1 MPRIKAPSVEAL
13 LAAFFVLVFA
23 LQFALNSF
31 TPLWGDDWWRAV
43 APGEAADIFSRIAEE
58 YRTWG
63 GRLFVLLLTFVFL
76 LKLPGMLVLFNL
88 INSAVFCLLLL
99 AIFRGAVGRYPGR
112 ARADLVLLP
121 AVWFAVWFFT
131 QSLGEAVFW
140 KTGAVG
146 YLWTV
151 TAAVFVVTP
160 FVDLLV
166 DEEPLSDTRW
176 RLWGLPVVAALWA
189 TGLETVSLSLTIFML
204 YALLA
209 ARLRKI
215 ALQRWYWHAFAG
227 QLAGTLLLVTAP
239 GNWVRAARGD
249 DGLGIGYRIILLS
262 RSVWRHVTT
271 EVPILYAM
279 AALLVLLLLMRR
291 RVALQRFYLWLM
303 LGLMVAFAMAG
314 SSGASFSQ
322 RTAFPAEICFIVA
335 LLALCGSLFCGPR
348 TLTLRAQVMLLPLYA
363 ALLGVFGADIVKTM
377 AQYLAVRQQTQ
388 RRQELMAEYKAL
400 GLRKIL
406 LPSMRIPFIDGLK
419 DDIAE
424 GRFFLRDLHPD
435 APDNGW
441 RNGTYAAY
449 YGFAFANRL
458 EVPYVICASELSNGG
473 RFTPLG
479 RIANLS
485 IYLRRE
491 ARGWGAGDVLYC
503 VSDRPP
509 FIDIQELRVVPVD
522 YGRLNFD
529 DREQGC
535 RKVKGQLD
543 AVALVATDGTR
554 MNNRFVARFELP
566 DWKID
571 RIDIEHPAL
580 PRTHRATLRMDRKS
594 ISQGAAFT
602 QVMSWKGVELHHSAE
617 ALVDGGKGSIASSAG
632 EQMDG
637 FLNWGPYVKLSVG
650 TYDIEAEYATAAPGS
665 RWEIVAQGTGGAV
678 SLASGLLDP
687 AGEASQVL
695 RDRFAITPELE
706 NAPVEFRIDPAD
718 GERVEL
724 FRFSISAGPPAP

>member
-1 MPRIKAPSVEAL
+1 MPRTKAPSVEAL

-23 LQFALNSF
+23 LQFGLNSF

-43 APGEAADIFSRIAEE
+43 APGEAADIFTRIADE

-88 INSAVFCLLLL
+88 INSAVFCLLLV

-112 ARADLVLLP
+112 ARADLILLP

-131 QSLGEAVFW
+131 QALGEAVFW

-151 TAAVFVVTP
+151 TAALYVIAP
-160 FVDLLV
+160 YVDLLV
-166 DEEPLSDTRW
+166 DEEPRSDTRC
-176 RLWGLPVVAALWA
+176 RLWGLPIVAALWA

-204 YALLA
+204 YAMLA

-215 ALQRWYWHAFAG
+215 ALHRWYWHVFAG
-227 QLAGTLLLVTAP
+227 QLAGTLVLITSP

-291 RVALQRFYLWLM
+291 RVALHRFYLWLM
-303 LGLMVAFAMAG
+303 LGLMTAFAMAG
-314 SSGASFSQ
+314 SSGASFGQ
-322 RTAFPAEICFIVA
+322 RTAFAAEICFIVA
-335 LLALCGSLFCGPR
+335 LISLCAGLFSGPR
-348 TLTLRAQVMLLPLYA
+348 ALTLRAQVMLLPLYA

-388 RRQELMAEYKAL
+388 RREELMAAYKAL
-400 GLRKIL
+400 GLKKIL
-406 LPSMRIPFIDGLK
+406 LPSMRIPFIDGLR

-449 YGFAFANRL
+449 YGFDFANRVD
-458 EVPYVICASELSNGG
+458 VPHVIFAPELAEGG

-509 FIDIQELRVVPVD
+509 FIDIQELRVVPAD

-535 RKVKGQLD
+535 RKVRGQLD
-543 AVALVATDGTR
+543 AVALVAANGTR
-554 MNNRFVARFELP
+554 MNDRFVARFELP

-580 PRTHRATLRMDRKS
+580 PRTHRAALRMDRDA
-594 ISQGAAFT
+594 IAHGTAIT
-602 QVMSWKGVELHHSAE
+602 QVMSWKGVELRHSAE
-617 ALVDGGKGSIASSAG
+617 ALVDGGKGSIASPAG
-632 EQMDG
+632 KRMEG
-637 FLNWGPYVKLSVG
+637 FLNWGPYVKLPAG
-650 TYDIEAEYATAAPGS
+650 AYDFEVEFATTASGS
-665 RWEIVAQGTGGAV
+665 RWEMVAQRTGGPTT
-678 SLASGLLDP
+678 LASGLLEP
-687 AGEASQVL
+687 AHGAPQVL
-695 RDRFAITPELE
+695 RAEFTLSPELE
-706 NAPVEFRIDPAD
+706 NSPIEFRISPAD
-718 GERVEL
+718 RERVEL
-724 FRFSISAGPPAP
+724 FCFSIGAR

>member
-13 LAAFFVLVFA
+13 LATLLVLVFA

-43 APGEAADIFSRIAEE
+43 APGEAADIFTRIADE

-99 AIFRGAVGRYPGR
+99 AIFRGALGRYPGR
-112 ARADLVLLP
+112 AGADLVLLP

-131 QSLGEAVFW
+131 QALGEAVFW

-151 TAAVFVVTP
+151 TAAVYVITP
-160 FVDLLV
+160 YVDLLV
-166 DEEPLSDTRW
+166 DEEPLLDTRW
-176 RLWGLPVVAALWA
+176 RLWGLPIVAALWA

-215 ALQRWYWHAFAG
+215 VLQRWYWQVFGG
-227 QLAGTLLLVTAP
+227 QLVGTLLLVTAP

-262 RSVWRHVTT
+262 RSVWHHVTA
-271 EVPILYAM
+271 EVPIFYAM
-279 AALLVLLLLMRR
+279 AALLVLLLPMRR
-291 RVALQRFYLWLM
+291 RVALHRFYLWIV

-322 RTAFPAEICFIVA
+322 RTAFASEICFIVA
-335 LLALCGSLFCGPR
+335 LLALCGSLFSGPR

-363 ALLGVFGADIVKTM
+363 ALLVVFGADIVKTV
-377 AQYLAVRQQTQ
+377 AQYWAVRQQTQ
-388 RRQELMAEYKAL
+388 RRQELMVAYKAL
-400 GLRKIL
+400 GLEKIL

-424 GRFFLRDLHPD
+424 GRFFLRDLHLD
-435 APDNGW
+435 APNNGW

-449 YGFAFANRL
+449 HGFAFANRL
-458 EVPYVICASELSNGG
+458 GVPYVICASELAEGG

-522 YGRLNFD
+522 YGRLDFD

-554 MNNRFVARFELP
+554 MNDRFVARFELP

-571 RIDIEHPAL
+571 RIDIEHPGL
-580 PRTHRATLRMDRKS
+580 PRTHRATLRMDRDA
-594 ISQGAAFT
+594 IARGTALT
-602 QVMSWKGVELHHSAE
+602 QVMNWKGVELRHSAE
-617 ALVDGGKGSIASSAG
+617 ALVDGGKGSIASPAG
-632 EQMDG
+632 KQMEG
-637 FLNWGPYVKLSVG
+637 FLNWGPYVKLSAG
-650 TYDIEAEYATAAPGS
+650 TYDFEVEYATAAAGS
-665 RWEIVAQGTGGAV
+665 RWEIVAQGTGGPAA
-678 SLASGLLDP
+678 LASGLLEP
-687 AGEASQVL
+687 AQDAPRVL
-695 RDRFAITPELE
+695 RAEFTLPPELE
-706 NAPVEFRIDPAD
+706 NASIEFRISPAD
-718 GERVEL
+718 RERVEL
-724 FRFSISAGPPAP
+724 FRFSIVAR